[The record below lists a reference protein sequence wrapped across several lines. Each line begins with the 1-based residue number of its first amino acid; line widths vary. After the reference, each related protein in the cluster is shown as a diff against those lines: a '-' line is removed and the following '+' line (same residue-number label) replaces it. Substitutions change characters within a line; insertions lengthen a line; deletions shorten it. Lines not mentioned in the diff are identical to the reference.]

1 MIDKKEQSFDKKLT
15 TKKDGGSSMQW

>member
-15 TKKDGGSSMQW
+15 TKKDGGSSMQ